1 MRIRGLSLVLLL
13 FLAPALEAEVGFRLP
28 SGARSR
34 ANTARG
40 YLIRQDALPWGPDG
54 NTVQPNFP
62 QLAALRYGGTLAPG
76 ASAPDVTGLHV
87 TDYEAALTM
96 IASLDPEWCR
106 QVGGTPCRP
115 GRPSQQESHDAQYWS
130 FGSRVIERAR
140 ELGAGHSPDPE
151 GKTPVEL
158 TGPDAGKPGEA
169 LAFGVSGCD
178 PLRWRWVASPGIVR
192 GRGNAVTVT
201 FQQDGVYTVTV
212 IGTGGNCAQASRT
225 VTVGNIATP
234 PPPPPPPPEEE
245 EEEPGPT
252 DPPEEPGNPPAKACE
267 DVVKELEPL
276 LRQMLQVIESGKPP
290 A

>member
-1 MRIRGLSLVLLL
+1 MLRV
-13 FLAPALEAEVGFRLP
+13 LAPALEAEVGFRLP
-28 SGARSR
+28 NGARSR

-54 NTVQPNFP
+54 NTVQPDFP
-62 QLAALRYGGTLAPG
+62 QLASLRYGGTLAAG
-76 ASAPDVTGLHV
+76 GSAPDVTGLHV

-130 FGSRVIERAR
+130 FGSRVVERAR
-140 ELGAGHSPDPE
+140 ELGFGHTPDPTDH
-151 GKTPVEL
+151 KTPVEL

-178 PLRWRWVASPGIVR
+178 PLRWRWVAAPGIVR

-234 PPPPPPPPEEE
+234 PPPPPP
-245 EEEPGPT
+245 
-252 DPPEEPGNPPAKACE
+252 DDKPEEPGTPPAKSCD
-267 DVVKELEPL
+267 DVLKELEPL
-276 LRQMLQVIESGKPP
+276 LRQMLQVIASGKPP

>member
-1 MRIRGLSLVLLL
+1 MRIRSLFLVVLLS
-13 FLAPALEAEVGFRLP
+13 LAPALEAEVGFRLP
-28 SGARSR
+28 NGARSR

-40 YLIRQDALPWGPDG
+40 YLIRQDALPWGADG
-54 NTVQPNFP
+54 NTVQPNFA
-62 QLAALRYGGTLAPG
+62 QLATLRYGGTLA
-76 ASAPDVTGLHV
+76 ADTKAPDVSGLHV

-106 QVGGTPCRP
+106 NVGGTPCRP

-140 ELGAGHSPDPE
+140 ELGFGHTPEPAG
-151 GKTPVEL
+151 KIPVEL
-158 TGPDAGKPGEA
+158 TGPDVGKPGEP
-169 LAFGVSGCD
+169 LAFGVAGCD
-178 PLRWRWVASPGIVR
+178 PLRWRWVAAPGIVR

-212 IGTGGNCAQASRT
+212 IGTGGNCGQATRT

-234 PPPPPPPPEEE
+234 PPPPPPPPDEG
-245 EEEPGPT
+245 EEPET
-252 DPPEEPGNPPAKACE
+252 PEEPQPPPAKSCE

-276 LRQMLQVIESGKPP
+276 LRQMLQVIESAKPP